1 MLPEINNKK
10 PARKKLAKAVISN
23 KVKDY
28 GNDPF
33 FVKKANQSKE
43 FLEKH
48 GFPKELLIKK

>member
-1 MLPEINNKK
+1 MLSAIKKKEIK
-10 PARKKLAKAVISN
+10 RKTSKGKRTK

-33 FVKKANQSKE
+33 FVKKAEDSKA

-48 GFPKELLIKK
+48 GFPKELLTKK